1 MNYSSVCF
9 TLSVAGMR
17 VLYWCMLAVTILLLV
32 CEVTISQL
40 CKSLIT
46 LVNGFHTLFILL
58 CMALPH
64 PPPHTECMMKP
75 PLSSLDFPASAP
87 HNSTSSAAPPSTLP
101 ADAPIKPLA
110 GTQAA
115 TDGQAVPDQPPTPQA
130 NYEAA
135 SLVNCHQLYS
145 SEVSHPALTCGVSYT
160 NSRIQPVGTFFS
172 ALLLASL
179 CISYLIEIIS
189 FSLDPHP
196 VQRPLMLVVVGAVS
210 LLHKMLL
217 LRLNWDQLHDGRT
230 GGHSQPETEPH
241 IEVNHKGNVTA
252 QRFRMK

>member
-1 MNYSSVCF
+1 
-9 TLSVAGMR
+9 MR
-17 VLYWCMLAVTILLLV
+17 VLYWCMMAVTILLLV

-46 LVNGFHTLFILL
+46 LVNGFHTLFVLL
-58 CMALPH
+58 CMALP
-64 PPPHTECMMKP
+64 PPPHTAFMMKP
-75 PLSSLDFPASAP
+75 LLSSLDFPASSP
-87 HNSTSSAAPPSTLP
+87 HNSCSSAAPPSPLP
-101 ADAPIKPLA
+101 ADSPSKPVP
-110 GTQAA
+110 GTQTA
-115 TDGQAVPDQPPTPQA
+115 TDGQVIPNQLPTAQP

-135 SLVNCHQLYS
+135 SLVNCHQPYS
-145 SEVSHPALTCGVSYT
+145 SEVSHPAVTCGMSYT
-160 NSRIQPVGTFFS
+160 NSRIQPVGAFFS

-210 LLHKMLL
+210 LLHKTLL

-230 GGHSQPETEPH
+230 GVHSQPETQSH
-241 IEVNHKGNVTA
+241 VEVNHTGNVI
-252 QRFRMK
+252 RKGSEWNSERLEGFL